1 MPFSEVLG
9 HARPLGLLSR
19 SIARGSLPPSLLFT
33 GPEGVGK
40 RLVAQAVAEAL
51 NCLSPVGASTE
62 ACATGTLVA
71 SAIGVAPA
79 SVPANLPFD
88 ACGACAAC
96 KRIAKGTY
104 PDVLRP
110 GASDTGVIKI
120 EPVREVVAAAAYRP
134 FEGRRRVIIIDDADR
149 LNADAQDALLKSLEE
164 PGASSVFILVS
175 ARPETLLPT
184 IRSRCARMRFGRL
197 SAAEVTRVLVER
209 HGMDPDEA
217 HAIAAVADG
226 SPGRALEA
234 GSKAYREARTAALAA
249 LRTAAKASSPRA
261 RLQAA
266 TGLTAGKLTSAGER
280 EELATRITM
289 LASLLRDVALVSQ
302 GGGPAEL
309 ANGDLAA
316 DLEELGAAFG
326 SERALQAFAAA
337 DRAIS
342 ALRRNA
348 SPKVVAAWLSVHM

>member
-1 MPFSEVLG
+1 MSFSEVLG

-51 NCLSPVGASTE
+51 NCLSPV
-62 ACATGTLVA
+62 
-71 SAIGVAPA
+71 IGVTPA
-79 SVPANLPFD
+79 SVPANLPVD

-104 PDVLRP
+104 PDVLTP
-110 GASDTGVIKI
+110 AASDSGVITI

-134 FEGRRRVIIIDDADR
+134 FEGRRRVIILDDADR

-184 IRSRCARMRFGRL
+184 VRSRCARLRFGRL

-209 HGMDPDEA
+209 RAMDPGEA

-234 GSKAYREARTAALAA
+234 GSRAYREARTAALTA
-249 LRTAAKASSPRA
+249 LRTVAKASSPRA
-261 RLQAA
+261 RMQAA
-266 TGLTAGKLTSAGER
+266 TSLTPGKPTPARER

-289 LASLLRDVALVSQ
+289 IASLLRDAALVSQ
-302 GGGPAEL
+302 GGGGADL

-326 SERALQAFAAA
+326 VERALQAFAAT
-337 DRAIS
+337 DRAVF

-348 SPKVVAAWLSVHM
+348 SPKIVAAWLSVHM